1 MEYPP
6 LLLHS
11 LLSVLN
17 IITWPHNCLFSY
29 STLFFISKLLYQN
42 PSASVHHSEGVG
54 GMSLRQLTDK
64 EARTGKHKM
73 RWKMDRMR
81 KGDISEGGGVEDL
94 KKWKDTGHRGQE
106 QEIQKTG

>member
-1 MEYPP
+1 
-6 LLLHS
+6 
-11 LLSVLN
+11 
-17 IITWPHNCLFSY
+17 
-29 STLFFISKLLYQN
+29 
-42 PSASVHHSEGVG
+42 
-54 GMSLRQLTDK
+54 MSLRQLTDK

-106 QEIQKTG
+106 QEI

>member
-1 MEYPP
+1 
-6 LLLHS
+6 
-11 LLSVLN
+11 
-17 IITWPHNCLFSY
+17 
-29 STLFFISKLLYQN
+29 
-42 PSASVHHSEGVG
+42 
-54 GMSLRQLTDK
+54 MSLRQLTDK